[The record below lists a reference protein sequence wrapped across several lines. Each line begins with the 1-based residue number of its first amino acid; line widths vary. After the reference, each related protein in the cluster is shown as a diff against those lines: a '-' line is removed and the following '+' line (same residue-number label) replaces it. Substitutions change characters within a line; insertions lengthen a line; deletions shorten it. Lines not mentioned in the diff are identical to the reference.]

1 MVDAERVPGGTGA
14 DGHEVTRLL
23 KRCAG
28 GSREA
33 FEQLIELVYAD
44 LRRIAHRRLQNERAG
59 HTLDTTDL
67 VHEAY
72 LKLLPQADT
81 TWGDR
86 AHFFAVA
93 SRVIRHVLI
102 DYARRKKADK
112 RSGGVRVPLRENTAT
127 TSPSPEVDILA
138 LERALERL
146 AVRDPRLEKVVEC
159 RFFGGMTVPETAEA
173 LGVSTSTV
181 DRDWARA
188 KTYLYEDLAAGVDDS
203 AAADTATP
211 EDPKGGRPENP

>member
-1 MVDAERVPGGTGA
+1 MPDSDDHFVSTMADAENQPVEPATDPR
-14 DGHEVTRLL
+14 DVTRLL
-23 KRCAG
+23 RRWADG
-28 GSREA
+28 NHEA
-33 FEQLIELVYAD
+33 FDQLIHVVYAD

-81 TWGDR
+81 SWGDR

-102 DYARRKKADK
+102 DHARHKKADK
-112 RSGGVRVPLRENTAT
+112 RSGGVRIPLRENTAST
-127 TSPSPEVDILA
+127 TPPSEVDILV
-138 LERALERL
+138 LERALARL
-146 AVRDPRLEKVVEC
+146 AERDPRLEKVVEC

-188 KTYLYEDLAAGVDDS
+188 KTYLYEDLV
-203 AAADTATP
+203 ADADETMMD
-211 EDPKGGRPENP
+211 EDAE